1 MYWFNYNL
9 QVVNMLLFAK
19 GTTLFY
25 ETCDD
30 NVDDGVFD
38 VVCGKFIYSQATGP
52 TSLKLRE
59 TNLYISLN

>member
-30 NVDDGVFD
+30 NVDDGVFFD
-38 VVCGKFIYSQATGP
+38 A
-52 TSLKLRE
+52 
-59 TNLYISLN
+59 